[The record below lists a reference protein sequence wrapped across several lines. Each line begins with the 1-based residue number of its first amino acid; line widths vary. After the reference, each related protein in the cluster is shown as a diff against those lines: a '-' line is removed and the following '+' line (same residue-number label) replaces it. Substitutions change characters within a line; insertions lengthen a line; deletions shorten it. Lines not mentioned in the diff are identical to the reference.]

1 MVVVSFSII
10 VPTWQEASAIAVSLQ
25 ALQPLRKRAEI
36 IVVDG
41 GSEDATCD
49 LAQALADRVLTAPRG
64 RALQMNAGARFAQG
78 EILIF
83 LHADTRLPADALEQI
98 EAGFSQGHRWGR
110 FDVGLD
116 GHHPWLPAIAFL
128 MNLRSRLSGIA
139 TGDQAIFVPRELF
152 DQIGGFPDQPLMED
166 IELSR
171 RLRRHGRPACL
182 SCRVR
187 TSARRWETQGVT
199 KTILLMWWLRL
210 RYFFGTK
217 PDKLAAAYQTG
228 RFL

>member
-10 VPTWQEASAIAVSLQ
+10 VPTWQEAPGITACLR

-36 IVVDG
+36 IVADG
-41 GSEDATCD
+41 GSEDTTCD
-49 LAQALADRVLTAPRG
+49 LAQALADRVITAPRG
-64 RALQMNAGARFAQG
+64 RARQMNAGARLAQG
-78 EILIF
+78 EVLIF
-83 LHADTRLPADALEQI
+83 LHADTRPPADALEQI
-98 EAGFSQGHRWGR
+98 ENGLSKGRRWGR
-110 FDVGLD
+110 FDVELD
-116 GHHPWLPAIAFL
+116 GRHPWLPAIAFS

-139 TGDQAIFVPRELF
+139 TGDQAIFVPRDLF
-152 DQIGGFPDQPLMED
+152 DQVGGFPDQPLMED

-171 RLRRHGRPACL
+171 RLLRHGRPACL
-182 SCRVR
+182 ACRVR

-210 RYFFGTK
+210 RYFFGTG